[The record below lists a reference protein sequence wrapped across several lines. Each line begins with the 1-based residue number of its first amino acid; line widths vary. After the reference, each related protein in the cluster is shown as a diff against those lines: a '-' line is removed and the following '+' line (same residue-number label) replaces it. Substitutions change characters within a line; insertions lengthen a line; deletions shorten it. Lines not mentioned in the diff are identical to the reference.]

1 MKLLVI
7 RFSAFGDVAM
17 TVPVID
23 SLARQYP
30 QVDITVL
37 SRPFVQPL
45 FGGMPANV
53 RFRGVDLNNY
63 KGLGGLVRL
72 FRKLRRE
79 GYDTVADL
87 HDVLRS
93 KYLRMRFRLAGVKTA
108 RIDKGRREKKAL
120 TSVARKKLVPLKSS
134 FERYADVFRS
144 LGLEVTPRFTSV
156 FGSGNGDLQAVRQ
169 VVDVEKGT
177 DKWIGIAPF
186 AAHKGKV
193 YPLRLMEQVVAAL
206 SAVDSYRIFL
216 FGAGESERGTLEN
229 WEQQY
234 KNVHSLAGKL
244 RMDGELIIMSHL
256 DVMLSMD
263 SANMHLASLVGT
275 PVLSVWGATHPY
287 AGFMGWGQ
295 SLSRA
300 IQLDLSCR
308 PCSIYGDRSCM
319 RGDYACLAL
328 IRPDTIVERI
338 KQLIDKP

>member
-1 MKLLVI
+1 
-7 RFSAFGDVAM
+7 M
-17 TVPVID
+17 TIPVVY
-23 SLARQYP
+23 ACACQHP
-30 QVDITVL
+30 EVNFTVL
-37 SRPFVQPL
+37 SREFVRPL
-45 FGGMPANV
+45 FGQMPPNV
-53 RFRGVDLNNY
+53 HFMGADL
-63 KGLGGLVRL
+63 KGKHKGIVGLEQL
-72 FRKLRRE
+72 FDELHPM
-79 GYDTVADL
+79 GFDAVADL

-144 LGLEVTPRFTSV
+144 LGLEVTPHFTSV

-193 YPLRLMEQVVAAL
+193 YPLRLMEQVVASL